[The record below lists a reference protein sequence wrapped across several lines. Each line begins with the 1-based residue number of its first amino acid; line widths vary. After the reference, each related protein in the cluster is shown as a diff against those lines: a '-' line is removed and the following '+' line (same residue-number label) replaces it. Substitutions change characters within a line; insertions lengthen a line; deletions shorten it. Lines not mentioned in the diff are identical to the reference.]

1 MKNTVNIISLDD
13 YEDKRTG
20 KQKEKYNDHV
30 GKHEMAVKLKAREEL
45 MVKRGIIHYDG
56 KIRFVTSELR
66 DRKEANESFKMIW
79 VAFTQA
85 GDFIMNYGD
94 IRDLKG
100 IFLAYVDLLEKYFT
114 EDFISPQRDK
124 AFEKIKVRTFDLLA
138 TWNQAMDDVEGEVD

>member
-1 MKNTVNIISLDD
+1 MKNMVDIISLDD

-20 KQKEKYNDHV
+20 KQKEKYNDHAS
-30 GKHEMAVKLKAREEL
+30 KHEMVVKLKAREEL
-45 MVKRGIIHYDG
+45 MVKRGIIHYDS

>member
-1 MKNTVNIISLDD
+1 MKNMVDIISLDD

-20 KQKEKYNDHV
+20 KQKEKYNDHAN
-30 GKHEMAVKLKAREEL
+30 KHEMVVKLKAREEL
-45 MVKRGIIHYDG
+45 MVKRGIIHYDS